1 MLENQNSESIA
12 TTTSTLESNEKNDV
26 GLDSITNNNLENI
39 EITTNIF
46 NLSRRIDL
54 FFTGKGSDYF
64 KIWITNLTLTII
76 TFGLYYPW
84 AKARRQRYFWA
95 HTVVDG
101 HSLGFHGKASSM
113 FKGYAIA
120 SVLAIIYYALSQFA
134 PIYQIVMFAFLALIY
149 PILFRAS
156 LRFLLL
162 NTSWRGLRFRFLGS
176 VKQSY
181 GYLAPIMLV
190 SFLLIATPLMVVYFT
205 GVDFNTVLDRTD
217 AKYWWALGILLVTTF
232 LIILIGVPLAYF
244 KIKKYQK
251 DFYSY
256 ASLKTQFNGT
266 GWQFYKILIK
276 TVGVSMIT
284 GMALGIIF
292 AIVGGLS
299 IFIFSTFSTSVLF
312 KFISGFAVTAIIVA
326 NYLLMGVIVNS
337 YFTSRHFNFFWGKL
351 TANGLKINANL
362 QLKKL
367 IFLNV
372 KNYIL
377 TILTLGLY
385 YPFAKIAS
393 TKLQVESLHFESTIN
408 FDELI
413 SNSTTDQQG
422 NFGEAMSDLFDFDFG
437 F

>member
-1 MLENQNSESIA
+1 MENQNSESIA
-12 TTTSTLESNEKNDV
+12 STASASDSNEKNDV
-26 GLDSITNNNLENI
+26 GLDSTTDNSLENLEGTSNAPDLSKRI
-39 EITTNIF
+39 E
-46 NLSRRIDL
+46 L
-54 FFTGKGSDYF
+54 FFSGKGSDYF
-64 KIWITNLTLTII
+64 KIWITNLALTII

-101 HSLGFHGKASSM
+101 HSLGFHGKATSM

-120 SVLAIIYYALSQFA
+120 SVLAIIYYALSEFA
-134 PIYQIVMFAFLALIY
+134 PIYQIAMFAFLALIY

-176 VKQSY
+176 VQQSY
-181 GYLAPIMLV
+181 WYLAPIMLI
-190 SFLLIATPLMVVYFT
+190 SFLLTATPLMVVYFT
-205 GVDFNTVLDRTD
+205 GADFNDIFNITD
-217 AKYWWALGILLVTTF
+217 TKYWWAIGMLLVTTF
-232 LIILIGVPLAYF
+232 LLVLIGVPLAYF

-276 TVGVSMIT
+276 TVGVSMIA
-284 GMALGIIF
+284 GMALGTIFGILAIAFAFAMTAFADNSFMQII
-292 AIVGGLS
+292 
-299 IFIFSTFSTSVLF
+299 T
-312 KFISGFAVTAIIVA
+312 GFAMTAAFVA
-326 NYLLMGVIVNS
+326 NYLLIGVIVNS

-367 IFLNV
+367 IFLNA

-377 TILTLGLY
+377 IVLTLGLY

-393 TKLQVESLHFESTIN
+393 TKLQVESLNFESTIN
-408 FDELI
+408 FDDLI
-413 SNSTTDQQG
+413 SNSPTDQQG

>member
-1 MLENQNSESIA
+1 MLENQNAESIA
-12 TTTSTLESNEKNDV
+12 TTSVPDNNEKNDV
-26 GLDSITNNNLENI
+26 ELDIPKDNDTENI
-39 EITTNIF
+39 ETTTNIPD
-46 NLSRRIDL
+46 LTRRIELL
-54 FFTGKGSDYF
+54 FTAKGSDYF
-64 KIWITNLTLTII
+64 KIWITNLAFTII

-101 HSLGFHGKASSM
+101 YSLGFHGKASSM

-134 PIYQIVMFAFLALIY
+134 PTYQIAMFAFLALIY

-176 VKQSY
+176 IKQSY
-181 GYLAPIMLV
+181 WYLAPIMLV
-190 SFLLIATPLMVVYFT
+190 SFLLTATPLVVVYFT
-205 GVDFNTVLDRTD
+205 GVDVNDVFDSSDTN
-217 AKYWWALGILLVTTF
+217 YWWALGMLLATTF
-232 LIILIGVPLAYF
+232 LLVLIGVPLAYF

-256 ASLKTQFNGT
+256 ANLKTQFNGT

-276 TVGVSMIT
+276 TVGVSFLAGIALSIISGIIAIVFGFGLSAFSDNGFLKIIT
-284 GMALGIIF
+284 GF
-292 AIVGGLS
+292 AI
-299 IFIFSTFSTSVLF
+299 
-312 KFISGFAVTAIIVA
+312 TAAIVV
-326 NYLLMGVIVNS
+326 NYLLIGIIVNS

-367 IFLNV
+367 IFLNA
-372 KNYIL
+372 KNYLLI
-377 TILTLGLY
+377 ILTLGLY

-393 TKLQVESLHFESTIN
+393 TKLQVESLNFESTIN

>member
-1 MLENQNSESIA
+1 MLENQNSELIA
-12 TTTSTLESNEKNDV
+12 TKASDSISHEKNETVYEVTHQDSLASDSSTLNSPD
-26 GLDSITNNNLENI
+26 
-39 EITTNIF
+39 
-46 NLSRRIDL
+46 LSRRIEL

-64 KIWITNLTLTII
+64 KIWITNLALTII

-101 HSLGFHGKASSM
+101 HSLGFHGKATSM

-134 PIYQIVMFAFLALIY
+134 PTYQIVMFAFLALIY

-190 SFLLIATPLMVVYFT
+190 SFLLTATPLMVVYFT

-217 AKYWWALGILLVTTF
+217 AKYWWALGLLLVTTF

-276 TVGVSMIT
+276 TVGVSFLAGI
-284 GMALGIIF
+284 ALGFIF
-292 AIVGGLS
+292 AIVGGLLV
-299 IFIFSTFSTSVLF
+299 FILSTFSTSVFF
-312 KFISGFAVTAIIVA
+312 KFISGFLITAGIVA
-326 NYLLMGVIVNS
+326 NYLLMGVVVNS
-337 YFTSRHFNFFWGKL
+337 YFTSRHFNFFW
-351 TANGLKINANL
+351 
-362 QLKKL
+362 
-367 IFLNV
+367 
-372 KNYIL
+372 
-377 TILTLGLY
+377 
-385 YPFAKIAS
+385 
-393 TKLQVESLHFESTIN
+393 E
-408 FDELI
+408 
-413 SNSTTDQQG
+413 NSPQ
-422 NFGEAMSDLFDFDFG
+422 MV
-437 F
+437 